1 MKYCLIVVFQEHK
14 CKECGKMLG
23 NNKRRLLH
31 FGVHHAHVLPLVSSH
46 LRALGPQEEER
57 DEDGFEVTLDPI
69 VNSPVKRPKPSPE
82 VKEPKVVKETKIIRK
97 ASGTPRTCE
106 ICGVKRN
113 TNANLL
119 RHYSREHFV
128 LEIEEGYGHL
138 MDGATCSLCHTVVDC
153 TARGVGDAEKWVH
166 LGVRHGV
173 TNTLLQQQGWNP
185 VHLRD
190 KQENGTIATPAVV
203 TSNGVANKEVLQV
216 PTPSPPPPPPES
228 PELFS
233 CDLCDKK
240 TKNQNL
246 LNLHLIAMHYKKEI
260 LASYGNPE
268 HQCNV
273 CRKNLPNA
281 DAFAFHIGQDH
292 NKLAEFT
299 IVKKRHVK
307 AKLTNGEIVNGD
319 AGGQFSCFKCGSVG
333 KDRAALYGH
342 YSLHHFSQVMPSSCA
357 IGIKLL
363 TSLTLVLQYRS

>member
-1 MKYCLIVVFQEHK
+1 
-14 CKECGKMLG
+14 MLG

-31 FGVHHAHVLPLVSSH
+31 FGVHHTHVLPLVSAH
-46 LRALGPQEEER
+46 LRTLGPQEEER
-57 DEDGFEVTLDPI
+57 EEDGFEVTLDP
-69 VNSPVKRPKPSPE
+69 VADSPVKA
-82 VKEPKVVKETKIIRK
+82 KEPKVVKETKIVRK

-138 MDGATCSLCHTVVDC
+138 MVAATCSLCHTVVDC

-190 KQENGTIATPAVV
+190 KQENGTVATPA
-203 TSNGVANKEVLQV
+203 TNGVSNTKAL
-216 PTPSPPPPPPES
+216 PAPSPPPPPPES

-233 CDLCDKK
+233 CDLCEKK

-268 HQCNV
+268 HQCKV
-273 CRKNLPNA
+273 CRKILPNA

-292 NKLAEFT
+292 NKLAEF
-299 IVKKRHVK
+299 VKKSPVK
-307 AKLTNGEIVNGD
+307 AKVTNGDIANGGE
-319 AGGQFSCFKCGSVG
+319 AGGQLACFKCGSVG
-333 KDRAALYGH
+333 KDKAALYGH
-342 YSLHHFSQVMPSSCA
+342 YSLHHFSQVPFASVVKATIEINPFLPGADGRVWCADPLSSV
-357 IGIKLL
+357 KLWPHFRL
-363 TSLTLVLQYRS
+363 RHHLD